1 MALVVTAKNLAVSQ
15 NRATKNSSKA
25 RLWVYDRRLEL
36 LTRAFTLFGGTYAYR
51 IASQARA
58 PILGCGAATPSVRS
72 RRVSSLVATCTTWT
86 SQVSPVA
93 TSGA

>member
-36 LTRAFTLFGGTYAYR
+36 LTRAFTFWGRVQLSYR
-51 IASQARA
+51 ELRAWPNFWLRHVQARWMQ
-58 PILGCGAATPSVRS
+58 PKKIDTGAT
-72 RRVSSLVATCTTWT
+72 
-86 SQVSPVA
+86 
-93 TSGA
+93 